1 MVWGGEEGCACEGG
15 AVKTMVCVFGLGWRG
30 GCEEGHGEEGQD
42 RLGARRGMLSTG
54 MMIACLR
61 SEASCASALSI
72 SSRKLAAVVTDAPPS
87 WLTSSPRLWKMRS
100 RE

>member
-1 MVWGGEEGCACEGG
+1 
-15 AVKTMVCVFGLGWRG
+15 
-30 GCEEGHGEEGQD
+30 
-42 RLGARRGMLSTG
+42 MLSTG